1 MKPKTSDMFGLASS
15 LFWESPLHFLRQA
28 SHTGLSPQH
37 PCILDDCPTWPFLG
51 ERIADVHSSD
61 EDIGHLLLIKTVP
74 KHGES
79 MLQEELK
86 TLPRI
91 FSLSWEIP
99 APNLSARV
107 LFLRFQKVL

>member
-1 MKPKTSDMFGLASS
+1 MTLV
-15 LFWESPLHFLRQA
+15 L
-28 SHTGLSPQH
+28 TGLPPQH
-37 PCILDDCPTWPFLG
+37 PCILDDWPTGPFLG
-51 ERIADVHSSD
+51 ERLADVHSSD
-61 EDIGHLLLIKTVP
+61 EDMGHLLPIKTVP

-91 FSLSWEIP
+91 FSLSCEIP
-99 APNLSARV
+99 VPNLSARL